1 MKDFWSKS
9 QLRAS
14 AGGFYNTHR
23 SPENEHGQRQGHGE
37 KDADRERWTN
47 LRSYN
52 NRGDIPNQ
60 QSQNKQEPE
69 SRNQSSPNTDSPA
82 YHFYIDPITN
92 RRVSLGG
99 RGSEFSGRN
108 ESQPG
113 SKDVDTA
120 RHGYDTAQPDQ
131 NSSEHR
137 PDNNGYTEGEAT
149 TYGGS
154 RQSFPPEDR
163 TTIDNSSV
171 TNAGQNF
178 AEKGPPELDDTHG
191 KARLQ
196 FDDLKPPP
204 AEFDETTSISA
215 DEIAQ
220 FIYDAEKHDG
230 TSPHEVKRDT
240 ATTMKEHLIGSR
252 KDASGASEV
261 LKTGGTSTQEDS
273 SPAISSLDSDQ
284 TLRSGDF
291 DVKPTG
297 YVEESVA
304 PERLHEFPYIIEQSK
319 PGDFPRSTVDD
330 LRQKYENV
338 EVKKYTAVRC
348 LEPDSPSGT
357 STKSN
362 STAHI
367 SPIEH
372 SQVTINEHGHEHSL
386 SGISGKPY
394 SDITDDLGPEFLEQ
408 LRERQMD
415 ESVSPKHRAWLESME
430 QLSHAMRQDEIL
442 SDTADREAV
451 LAIRRA
457 KAKVDKQHTSEKTFT
472 GNYAR
477 DFPEEFE
484 KSWTQI
490 LSSTPTENFDTTG
503 QQTSSSEGQNMDGG
517 LEGGFGLP
525 EPARV
530 QPALD
535 RHHKVRELHADSL
548 PQNSRNADTSYA
560 GDRSES
566 SAGPFYRMAGPG
578 ELSKDD
584 GATAE
589 KLGNSDDV
597 NASSGTSTTLYKI
610 LVYDSTAQKVSIAE
624 TSSLVGDFTSALS
637 PAAALSRLSHPTKFF
652 PHFASLEADG
662 FEIVSGSGDVLVFRK
677 ARPSAAEH
685 EASRAEAADTSPAA
699 TDTTSEPYPPI
710 NPIDMTGRPKFVTPA
725 SANFASPT
733 GYVAYPES
741 EAVDLPPPPPRIKY
755 NIDLRRE
762 EAVYSGPKMRGYGGQ
777 KRWKKSSVG
786 KRILVGGVW
795 VAGISYG
802 LGVVSEYFTTGGIDG
817 TGPTGF

>member
-14 AGGFYNTHR
+14 TRELYNTHQ
-23 SPENEHGQRQGHGE
+23 SPENEHGQRQGHEE
-37 KDADRERWTN
+37 KDAHRQRRATS
-47 LRSYN
+47 RFYHK
-52 NRGDIPNQ
+52 RGDIHNQ
-60 QSQNKQEPE
+60 QPQSKQEPE
-69 SRNQSSPNTDSPA
+69 SKDQSPQNTDSPA

-99 RGSEFSGRN
+99 RDSEVSDQR
-108 ESQPG
+108 G
-113 SKDVDTA
+113 SKNVDTV
-120 RHGYDTAQPDQ
+120 RHGHDTAQPDQ
-131 NSSEHR
+131 SSSEYR
-137 PDNNGYTEGEAT
+137 RGQDGYTEGEAT
-149 TYGGS
+149 TSHGGS
-154 RQSFPPEDR
+154 RQSFPPGDR

-171 TNAGQNF
+171 TNTGQNF

-204 AEFDETTSISA
+204 AKLDETTPVSA
-215 DEIAQ
+215 GEIVQ
-220 FIYDAEKHDG
+220 FIYDAEKQDA

-240 ATTMKEHLIGSR
+240 TTALEEHSIGSR
-252 KDASGASEV
+252 TDASGASKV
-261 LKTGGTSTQEDS
+261 LETGGTSTQKDS
-273 SPAISSLDSDQ
+273 SPVISSLDCDQ
-284 TLRSGDF
+284 TLRSQYF
-291 DVKPTG
+291 DLKPTG
-297 YVEESVA
+297 CVQESAA
-304 PERLHEFPYIIEQSK
+304 PERLHKFHYTIEQSK
-319 PGDFPRSTVDD
+319 PGDFPRSTFDK

-338 EVKKYTAVRC
+338 EAKKYTAVRC
-348 LEPDSPSGT
+348 LGPDSPSGT
-357 STKSN
+357 SAKSN
-362 STAHI
+362 SAAHI
-367 SPIEH
+367 SPVEH
-372 SQVTINEHGHEHSL
+372 NQVTINEHGHEHSL
-386 SGISGKPY
+386 SGLSGKPY
-394 SDITDDLGPEFLEQ
+394 GDIVDDVSPEPLEE
-408 LRERQMD
+408 LRERQTD

-442 SDTADREAV
+442 SDAADREAV

-457 KAKVDKQHTSEKTFT
+457 KAKVDKPHTSEKTLT

-490 LSSTPTENFDTTG
+490 LSSTPTENFDSTD
-503 QQTSSSEGQNMDGG
+503 QPTSSSEGQSMDGG

-535 RHHKVRELHADSL
+535 RHRKVRKLHADSL
-548 PQNSRNADTSYA
+548 PQNSRSADISCS
-560 GDRSES
+560 GDRSDS
-566 SAGPFYRMAGPG
+566 SAGPFYRTAAPG
-578 ELSKDD
+578 ELSKEDD

-589 KLGNSDDV
+589 KRGNSADV
-597 NASSGTSTTLYKI
+597 SGSSGTSTILYKI
-610 LVYDSTAQKVSIAE
+610 LVYDSTAQNVSIAE

-677 ARPSAAEH
+677 SRPSAAEH
-685 EASRAEAADTSPAA
+685 EASRAEATDTFSAA
-699 TDTTSEPYPPI
+699 TDATSEPYQPI
-710 NPIDMTGRPKFVTPA
+710 NPIDMTGRPRFMTPA

-762 EAVYSGPKMRGYGGQ
+762 EAVYSGPKMRGPGWQ
-777 KRWKKSSVG
+777 EHRKKSSLG

-802 LGVVSEYFTTGGIDG
+802 LGVVSEYFITGGIDG
-817 TGPTGF
+817 TGPSGF